1 MTKNKLV
8 PAQAGNQPTITT
20 REQADAA
27 LAQMAL
33 FAATIAEHAKAEAEE
48 KAQREAVESTYT
60 KLEKAVIAW
69 AKKDRK
75 TWEGKSLAL
84 AHGTVSF
91 QVSPGKV
98 GVIKGVVK
106 SLKDAVILLSKSRR
120 AWAAQFLR
128 VKPPVLNGE
137 VLVQEFT
144 DGRIT
149 NEQLAE
155 VGLKVDKPEICRV
168 EINQA

>member
-1 MTKNKLV
+1 MKLKEI
-8 PAQAGNQPTITT
+8 TIAS
-20 REQADAA
+20 REAADAA
-27 LAQMAL
+27 LAQMARL
-33 FAATIAEHAKAEAEE
+33 AATIAEHAKAEAEE
-48 KAQREAVESTYT
+48 KAQREEIEHIYT
-60 KLEKAVIAW
+60 THEKAVIAW

-75 TWEGKSLAL
+75 TWTAKTLPLAN
-84 AHGTVSF
+84 GTISF

-106 SLKDAVILLSKSRR
+106 SLRDAVVLLSKSRR

-155 VGLKVDKPEICRV
+155 VGLRVDKPEICRV
-168 EINQA
+168 EIIQA